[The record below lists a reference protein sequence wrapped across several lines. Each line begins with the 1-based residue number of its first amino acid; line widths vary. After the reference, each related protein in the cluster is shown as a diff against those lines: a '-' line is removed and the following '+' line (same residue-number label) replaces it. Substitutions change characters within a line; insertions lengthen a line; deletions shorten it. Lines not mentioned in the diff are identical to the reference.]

1 MYEVTTQEL
10 MIFVVL
16 GFSGGLF
23 ASIFLARLLEVIHT
37 WKIVEESVGYILLM
51 CAKIVEDVAFLQE
64 VKRIHMEKA
73 EFTPEQIQSFQEVDE
88 RTLTNW
94 KDSVILSIVK
104 RAPPHFRSLLPFT
117 NWNEAMRH
125 MNNLVKHD

>member
-10 MIFVVL
+10 TIFVVL
-16 GFSGGLF
+16 GFSAGLF
-23 ASIFLARLLEVIHT
+23 ASIFLSRLLEVVHT
-37 WKIVEESVGYILLM
+37 WKLVEETVGYLLLM
-51 CAKIVEDVAFLQE
+51 CAKITEDVAFLQE
-64 VKRIHMEKA
+64 VKRIHMEEA
-73 EFTPEQIQSFQEVDE
+73 NFTREQMRSFQEVDE

-117 NWNEAMRH
+117 NWDEAMRY
-125 MNNLVKHD
+125 MNDLIKHD

>member
-1 MYEVTTQEL
+1 MYEVTVQEL
-10 MIFVVL
+10 MVFVVL
-16 GFSGGLF
+16 GFSAGLF
-23 ASIFLARLLEVIHT
+23 ASIFLARLLEVVHT
-37 WKIVEESVGYILLM
+37 WRIVEETVGYLLLM

-64 VKRIHMEKA
+64 VKRIHMEEA
-73 EFTPEQIQSFQEVDE
+73 NFTREQMRSFQEVDE

-104 RAPPHFRSLLPFT
+104 RAPPHFRSLLPFS

-125 MNNLVKHD
+125 MNNLVKYD